1 MNRCLKI
8 KIYMKMKLLLNSKY
22 YLILVFVLTFHT
34 VLAQEPNTQNPPQAT
49 ENPNPNPASEET
61 IPEENPEDPK
71 WKKAEI
77 RVIGDKKDLK
87 RIPGSATIITKK
99 ELEESRPTD
108 NMEILR
114 RVPGANIRYQDPA
127 GLTMNLGFRGVS
139 GEVSRKVLV
148 LEDGLFTSLNPY
160 GEPEMYYTPSI
171 ERMER
176 IEIVKGS
183 GSILFGPS
191 TIGGVV
197 NFITRKPPKD
207 PKLTLQTIGGE
218 NAYFSQMVNYGG
230 TFGNTGFDVN
240 VLRKQGDG
248 FRAHQGYFV
257 NEANVKTIHQL
268 NDKNNITTKIGFH
281 QQESQATY
289 VGLTT
294 GMFNNNPKDNPAQN
308 DKRSI
313 ERYSFSIGHEYTFSE
328 KTKLITRVYSA
339 YTERNWARQNY
350 ARNSRG
356 SSIPSDALATY
367 DGEPYTSRNSD
378 TIWMRGTNAH
388 RDRTYKFAGIESKLQ
403 TELETGSI
411 KHEIDLGVRYHIDMA
426 KVQLLN
432 GPVTPDFVLYPN
444 GPGTSAVVL
453 QSQTSLATSGELRDD
468 ERRSAKAVSV
478 YFQDRIRL
486 TDKFSIIPGVRYE
499 SFSQTR
505 SINRG
510 RRDFNPVTFDYA
522 SGTNPTVQLDKTA
535 STRNQIVLPGF
546 GTTLDFARNL
556 TWFTGV
562 HRGFSPPRYE
572 SAISPTA
579 EDLVL
584 KPERSWNYETGVRGD
599 ITEYLSGQ
607 LVGYLLNFED
617 QIINSSAAGGNLG
630 SRPVNAGR
638 SIHRGVETN
647 MTFDFGQFWKWNY
660 NVPLDIIYTRT
671 EAKSNQYTYNLTE
684 WTRGNTNPLVHIDT
698 NGNRLPY
705 VSRDILTLSIGISS
719 RSTGFYARV
728 EWQYFSKQF
737 HDLENSKSVY
747 WYDSVGTSTDNRLLL
762 SYAGIKSDAS
772 GLDGEIPA
780 YELVN
785 ANIGYKKDNWSVF
798 VSGKNLQDRKYISSR
813 LPEGIQPGP
822 FRQVNF
828 GVTLQL

>member
-1 MNRCLKI
+1 MKI
-8 KIYMKMKLLLNSKY
+8 KPILNVSLSVLLVLC
-22 YLILVFVLTFHT
+22 LVEGNAW
-34 VLAQEPNTQNPPQAT
+34 AQEPEPKAKPEETGP
-49 ENPNPNPASEET
+49 PNPISDSASS
-61 IPEENPEDPK
+61 EENPEDPK

-99 ELEESRPTD
+99 FLEETRPTD
-108 NMEILR
+108 NMEVLR

-139 GEVSRKVLV
+139 GEVSRKVLI

-176 IEIVKGS
+176 IEVVKGS

-197 NFITRKPPKD
+197 NFITRRPPKD
-207 PKLTLQTIGGE
+207 PALSIQTVGGE

-248 FRAHQGYFV
+248 FRANQGYFV

-268 NDKNNITTKIGFH
+268 NDNHNITTKVGFH

-294 GMFNNNPKDNPAQN
+294 GMFQNNPKDNPAQN
-308 DKRSI
+308 DKRTI
-313 ERYSFSIGHEYTFSE
+313 ERYSFSIGHEWTISE

-350 ARNSRG
+350 SRNSRG
-356 SSIPSDALATY
+356 STIPTDAIATY

-388 RDRTYKFAGIESKLQ
+388 RDRTYKFAGIETKLQ
-403 TELETGSI
+403 TEIETGPI
-411 KHEIDLGVRYHIDMA
+411 KHEIDLGTRYHIDMA

-432 GPVTPDFVLYPN
+432 GPTTPDFVVYPN
-444 GPGTSAVVL
+444 GIGTTPAVLL
-453 QSQTSLATSGELRDD
+453 QSQTSLANSGELRDD

-478 YFQDRIRL
+478 YLQDRIRL
-486 TDKFSIIPGVRYE
+486 TEKFSIIPGVRYE
-499 SFSQTR
+499 SFTQTR
-505 SINRG
+505 SINRA
-510 RRDFNPVTFDYA
+510 RRDFDPATFDYF

-546 GTTLDFARNL
+546 GTTLDFSKNM

-617 QIINSSAAGGNLG
+617 QIINSSAAGGNFG

-638 SIHRGVETN
+638 SIHRGVESN
-647 MTFDFGQFWKWNY
+647 MTFDFGQFWKLNY
-660 NVPLDIIYTRT
+660 SIPFDIIYTRT
-671 EAKSNQYTYNLTE
+671 EAKSNQYTYNLGA
-684 WTRGNTNPLVHIDT
+684 WSRGDSNPFAHIDT

-705 VSRDILTLSIGISS
+705 VSRDILTLSLGISS
-719 RSTGFYARV
+719 RSTGFYARI

-737 HDLENSKSVY
+737 HDLENSKTVS
-747 WYDSVGTSTDNRLLL
+747 WYDTAGTTADYRTIL
-762 SYAGIKSDAS
+762 SYAGIKSDVS

-780 YELVN
+780 YELLN

-798 VSGKNLQDRKYISSR
+798 LSGKNLQDRKYISSR

-822 FRQVNF
+822 FRQINF